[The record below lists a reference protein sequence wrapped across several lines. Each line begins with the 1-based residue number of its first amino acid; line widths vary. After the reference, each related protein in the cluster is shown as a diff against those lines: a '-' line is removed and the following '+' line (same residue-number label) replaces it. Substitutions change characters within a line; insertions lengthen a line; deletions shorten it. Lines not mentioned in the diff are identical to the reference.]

1 MSTNLVDYFLYSILC
16 LDWFTGAC
24 GFVGLVWFVGWDYQA
39 YFSLSIPPKY
49 PKKTNTIILTI
60 LKQKSLSNVA
70 Y

>member
-1 MSTNLVDYFLYSILC
+1 MSTNLVDYFFAFILW
-16 LDWFTGAC
+16 LAWFTCCC

-39 YFSLSIPPKY
+39 LFSLSFPPKY
-49 PKKTNTIILTI
+49 PKKINTIILTI